1 MIPGDR
7 LSWRSGFRYNSDV
20 ARLMRPEVREYA
32 VQCYVDRGFSPTEV
46 SDEIASRFNVRY
58 RPAQLRQFFSRAGFS
73 GKRREI
79 DRQVT
84 RILSDAA
91 IAEIAKSRAAKPEEL
106 MREWA
111 QQLVAVTQKSLDA
124 AAKSERVRDIAS
136 ATSAAATAIRTFR
149 NCAGLDFQ
157 PAPTPSVFTF
167 NFASTPLRRC
177 SPLVPSGLSEVLPV
191 EAVDS

>member
-1 MIPGDR
+1 M
-7 LSWRSGFRYNSDV
+7 S
-20 ARLMRPEVREYA
+20 RLMRPEIREYA

-46 SDEIASRFNVRY
+46 ADEIASKFNVRY

-73 GKRREI
+73 GKRREV

-84 RILSDAA
+84 RILSDAT

-106 MREWA
+106 MRDWA

-124 AAKSERVRDIAS
+124 AARSERVRDIAS

-149 NCAGLDFQ
+149 NCAGIEDA
-157 PAPTPSVFTF
+157 APRPRTVYTYD
-167 NFASTPLRRC
+167 FASWRPDSREKVIEVC
-177 SPLVPSGLSEVLPV
+177 ASEVSPGS
-191 EAVDS
+191 AG

>member
-1 MIPGDR
+1 MSEW
-7 LSWRSGFRYNSDV
+7 LRYHLFMS
-20 ARLMRPEVREYA
+20 RLMRPEIREYA

-46 SDEIASRFNVRY
+46 SDEIASEFNVRY
-58 RPAQLRQFFSRAGFS
+58 RPAQLRQFFSRGGFS
-73 GKRREI
+73 GKRREV

-84 RILSDAA
+84 RLLSEAA

-149 NCAGLDFQ
+149 NCTGIDSG
-157 PAPTPSVFTF
+157 APRPRSVYTYD
-167 NFASTPLRRC
+167 FASWNP
-177 SPLVPSGLSEVLPV
+177 
-191 EAVDS
+191 DSRDKVIDVSACELATNSAN

>member
-1 MIPGDR
+1 
-7 LSWRSGFRYNSDV
+7 
-20 ARLMRPEVREYA
+20 MRPEIREYA
-32 VQCYVDRGFSPTEV
+32 VQCYVERGFSPTEV
-46 SDEIASRFNVRY
+46 SDEIATKFNVRY
-58 RPAQLRQFFSRAGFS
+58 RPAQLRQFFSRGGFS
-73 GKRREI
+73 GKRREV

-91 IAEIAKSRAAKPEEL
+91 IAEIAKSRATKPEEL

-149 NCAGLDFQ
+149 NCSGIDSG
-157 PAPTPSVFTF
+157 PARPRSVYTYD
-167 NFASTPLRRC
+167 FASWRPDRRERVIEVC
-177 SPLVPSGLSEVLPV
+177 ADEVSG
-191 EAVDS
+191 EATG